1 MQKAASTTRIGATVG
16 VVCISFSAILV
27 RAAEVSPS
35 TAAFFRAVYAI
46 PILAVVWWWR
56 RDRDQR
62 VSESR
67 WIAVGAGLLLALDL
81 TIWHHSIEMVGA
93 GLATVLANAQVIF
106 VALAAW
112 LVWRERPSRATFWIG
127 PVVIAGLV
135 LVSGLGRDDAYGSN
149 PTLGVIL
156 GAATGITYAAFL
168 IVFRSAT
175 RRHDAPPAGPL
186 LDATIGTA
194 VGSLALGAMFGTV
207 SFVPTWPAHGWLAL
221 LAIVSQVVG
230 WLLIATA
237 LPKLPALE
245 TSVLLLIQPVAA
257 LLWGRLFFAETM
269 SWIQAAGVVMVIIGV
284 LSISARG
291 ATVQRGVLDVDSL
304 RSRRTT

>member
-1 MQKAASTTRIGATVG
+1 MQTAAPTTRIGATIG

-27 RAAEVSPS
+27 RAAQVSPS
-35 TAAFFRAVYAI
+35 TAAFFRAIYAI
-46 PILAVVWWWR
+46 PFLAVVWLWGR
-56 RDRDQR
+56 GRDHRDAR
-62 VSESR
+62 SR
-67 WIAVGAGLLLALDL
+67 WIAVAAGLVLALDL
-81 TIWHHSIEMVGA
+81 TVWHNSIEMVGA

-112 LVWRERPSRATFWIG
+112 LVWRERPSTATLWIG
-127 PVVIAGLV
+127 PAVIAGLV

-156 GAATGITYAAFL
+156 GASTGIAYAAFL
-168 IVFRSAT
+168 IVFRMAT

-194 VGSLALGAMFGTV
+194 VGSLVLGVMFGTV
-207 SFVPTWPAHGWLAL
+207 SFAPTWPAHGWLVL

-269 SWIQAAGVVMVIIGV
+269 SWIQAGGV
-284 LSISARG
+284 LIVIVGVLAISVRG
-291 ATVQRGVLDVDSL
+291 ATVKRGAREAGSL
-304 RSRRTT
+304 RPRRTT